1 VHRDREVQNFDL
13 DFADWQYEDDDDE
26 EDDDFEMLEEYEIE
40 DLED

>member
-1 VHRDREVQNFDL
+1 VQNFDL
-13 DFADWQYEDDDDE
+13 DFADWQYEDDDAD